1 MTDDVPAVALLFD
14 DVELGAQLRAA
25 LSARGAH
32 IVHEGGVAT
41 LDEAHLRQ
49 VGTDVVVVNMDDADD
64 AATDLVCALA
74 AGGNPR
80 VVFNDAQTS
89 RGLDGWDRERWAR
102 HLAVKVLQHGDLDPP
117 RPADAREIEPPPPGD
132 NEAVRADAPQID
144 AAVATDDSMAVPAAT
159 AFDVDDADVLER
171 VAPAGDDDQD
181 PQQRFEH
188 DNSESEN
195 LAAEL
200 EALLSTPE
208 GELEADAAPADD
220 VDPAAA
226 LEAELAAMDF
236 EMPSES
242 APSAPAAVAPA
253 VTPVATPVAT
263 ESDPFADL
271 AIPEEILADVPQSAS
286 LGPAPAT
293 AGLDELL
300 ARGVDDGPLDP
311 KAATESGAA
320 APAVVNAPSSW
331 ALLDPDAP
339 PSAILPPDPEHTGT
353 FGVQKLSAAE
363 FLAPDVAPVERGYEP
378 TLSLELV
385 SMEEAVA
392 PKPMVSAH
400 EMHLDELHMALSR
413 LVLTGAA
420 PEGAAAAA
428 AFYAA
433 LPPNL
438 RISFVHTQHLGRS
451 QVEEV
456 VANLAQVCAL
466 PVRLAATAAFARP
479 GEVLV
484 VPRGQRLRLHRDGRI
499 ELTVDTDMP
508 EASID
513 DSFSMAAENFGRDTI
528 GIVFRGQGV
537 DAVAGAQ
544 AIHDRGGSVWV
555 EAGTTDYADMVSGIS
570 AEHLDSYSGSPQ
582 ELAAHLIEVFP

>member
-1 MTDDVPAVALLFD
+1 MTDNAPAVALLFD
-14 DVELGAQLRAA
+14 DAELGAQLRAV
-25 LSARGAH
+25 LSERGAR

-49 VGTDVVVVNMDDADD
+49 AGADVVVVNLDDTDD

-74 AGGNPR
+74 AGEHPR
-80 VVFNDAQTS
+80 VVFNDAQAS

-117 RPADAREIEPPPPGD
+117 RPADAREIDPPRPSDEPTHLADEPPVETPITAED
-132 NEAVRADAPQID
+132 LLAPAAMAAID
-144 AAVATDDSMAVPAAT
+144 A
-159 AFDVDDADVLER
+159 DDADML
-171 VAPAGDDDQD
+171 AGEALVVDDDQD
-181 PQQRFEH
+181 LQQRFEH

-200 EALLSTPE
+200 EALLSAPDS
-208 GELEADAAPADD
+208 GLETDAAPAVDA
-220 VDPAAA
+220 DPAAT
-226 LEAELAAMDF
+226 LEAELSAMDF
-236 EMPSES
+236 EVPSTSEPV
-242 APSAPAAVAPA
+242 AVAKDAPAAAEP
-253 VTPVATPVAT
+253 
-263 ESDPFADL
+263 DPFADL
-271 AIPEEILADVPQSAS
+271 VIPDDVLAEVPQSA
-286 LGPAPAT
+286 GIGAAPA

-300 ARGVDDGPLDP
+300 ARDVGDALLDAP
-311 KAATESGAA
+311 DAAGTDTAA
-320 APAVVNAPSSW
+320 SATVSAPSNW

-339 PSAILPPDPEHTGT
+339 PSAILPPDPAHSGT

-363 FLAPDVAPVERGYEP
+363 FLAPDVEPVAHGYEP

-392 PKPMVSAH
+392 PKPMGPAH

-420 PEGAAAAA
+420 SEGAAAAA

-433 LPPNL
+433 LPPAL
-438 RISFVHTQHLGRS
+438 RVSFVHTQHLGRG
-451 QVEEV
+451 QIDDV
-456 VANLAQVCAL
+456 VDNLARACAL
-466 PVRLAATAAFARP
+466 PVRLAATADVARP

-484 VPRGQRLRLHRDGRI
+484 VPRGQRLRLHRDGRV
-499 ELTVDTDMP
+499 ELTVDADMP

-513 DSFSMAAENFGRDTI
+513 DSFTMAAENFGRDAI

-555 EAGTTDYADMVSGIS
+555 EAGSTDYADMVSGIS